1 MTSFEFS
8 LYICC
13 LHLLRLISLYYLL
26 HIIPFTTYSTFV
38 HDQYTHIHFI
48 HTNTTLE
55 HLTIIEH
62 LKTTQKKMSNQ
73 PQNINPPESS
83 TADYHIPGALPTER
97 KNDTNQSETDS
108 PDQRDLP
115 SPTPDDSQSQAS
127 GSRFSLGGL
136 SKGLGQVK
144 QAVTGSNAGSNKN
157 KDYEAGLKDLDNLKL
172 SDEDVNARRESLA
185 PGGSV
190 AVDDQRDT
198 LDKPASPPPSASQ
211 ATPATSNAD
220 PIAGEGEEQQNDDA
234 PAEEQQVDL
243 SVLNGLTPN
252 KTGVVIGPDGFP
264 VGRVVEGNPREL
276 AGRAIDGE
284 DGCIYDGKRVLGRVE
299 AIPEDQRETRHEGP
313 FAGLEGLVVGDNG
326 LVHDVRGSVVGRIV
340 EGDATALRGRAVDED
355 GDIVDRYG
363 TSKGRAEPYHE
374 EEPQPEEQNLSI
386 LEGKTVN
393 KAGNVVDEHGTVVGR
408 IVSGDGRRLAGRRVD
423 GQGQVWGDS
432 GNVVGRAELI
442 PGAEQEK
449 PEGPFYGFEGATV
462 GADGVVADSTGQ
474 VIGRVVEGDAARL
487 LGRPVDEDG
496 DILDKNG
503 NGIGRAERW
512 QPESKPRNV
521 SPMAGRKVT
530 REGEVRDADGNL
542 IGKLTAGNLAT
553 LVGREIDDNGY
564 VVDNDGNRLGECTL
578 LENIPEPEPE
588 GPTDAEKEE
597 QRKAEEDRQLAQKMS
612 AIVSQA
618 MDRMRPI
625 CKMISEV

>member
-1 MTSFEFS
+1 
-8 LYICC
+8 
-13 LHLLRLISLYYLL
+13 
-26 HIIPFTTYSTFV
+26 
-38 HDQYTHIHFI
+38 
-48 HTNTTLE
+48 
-55 HLTIIEH
+55 
-62 LKTTQKKMSNQ
+62 
-73 PQNINPPESS
+73 
-83 TADYHIPGALPTER
+83 
-97 KNDTNQSETDS
+97 
-108 PDQRDLP
+108 
-115 SPTPDDSQSQAS
+115 
-127 GSRFSLGGL
+127 
-136 SKGLGQVK
+136 
-144 QAVTGSNAGSNKN
+144 
-157 KDYEAGLKDLDNLKL
+157 
-172 SDEDVNARRESLA
+172 
-185 PGGSV
+185 
-190 AVDDQRDT
+190 
-198 LDKPASPPPSASQ
+198 
-211 ATPATSNAD
+211 
-220 PIAGEGEEQQNDDA
+220 
-234 PAEEQQVDL
+234 
-243 SVLNGLTPN
+243 LNGLTPN

-313 FAGLEGLVVGDNG
+313 FAGLEGLVVGDDG
-326 LVHDVRGSVVGRIV
+326 LVHDVRGMVVGRIV
-340 EGDATALRGRAVDED
+340 EGDASALRGRAVDDD
-355 GDIVDRYG
+355 GDIVDRFG
-363 TSKGRAEPYHE
+363 TSKGRAEPYQEEKE
-374 EEPQPEEQNLSI
+374 EEPQPEEQDLSI

-442 PGAEQEK
+442 PGAEQER
-449 PEGPFYGFEGATV
+449 PEGPFFGFEGATV

-530 REGEVRDADGNL
+530 REGEVRDSDGNL

-588 GPTDAEKEE
+588 PEGPTDAEKEE
-597 QRKAEEDRQLAQKMS
+597 QRKAEEDQQLAKKMS

-625 CKMISEV
+625 CKMISEHVDKADRTPREELDEEALVQQVKPLLEEGGNILQECNGAIRALDPDGRIAATAKARAASHEASPAEYALADQLKELTDTVVQTIDHGKKRIADMPHAKKQLNPLWGLLSEPLFQIIAAVGLLLTGVLGLVGRLLEGLGLGPLVHGLLGGLGIDRLLGSLGLGGLTDALGMKS